1 VQVAVNGERPA
12 PAAFYCVSSAAY
24 FLGAVGMI
32 NSLRLLGHDEPVF
45 VMDCGLTVR
54 QREVLDPHVNL
65 VPAPEDREPFTL
77 KAVLP
82 LARPAET
89 MVLIDTDVIV
99 TSSLGPLISEA
110 SRGRVVAFR
119 NHADRFADEW
129 AEMLDLAP
137 LPRRPYL
144 CSGLVALGRSPGTRV
159 LELLDDRQGRIDY
172 ARSYFGAHDPG
183 YPLLYADQDVLN
195 AVLASRVDAERVV
208 ALDHRLAPMTP
219 FEGVEVIDE
228 RRLHCAYADG
238 TDPYLL
244 HHSLSPK
251 PWQHPSPEGPYT
263 RLLRRALSGPDV
275 EIALPAAE
283 LPRRLRAGALRR
295 VEGQVRARERL
306 RRLVARRAGR

>member
-1 VQVAVNGERPA
+1 MNGERPA
-12 PAAFYCVSSAAY
+12 QAAFYCVSSAAY

-32 NSLRLLGHDEPVF
+32 NSLRLAGHDEPVY
-45 VMDCGLTVR
+45 VMDCGLTGR
-54 QREVLDPHVNL
+54 QRDVLDPHVTL
-65 VPAPEDREPFTL
+65 VAAPEDREPFTL

-82 LARPAET
+82 LERPTAT

-99 TSSLGPLISEA
+99 TRSLGPLISEA
-110 SRGRVVAFR
+110 SHGRVVAFR
-119 NHADRFADEW
+119 NHADRFVGEW

-144 CSGLVALGRSPGTRV
+144 CSGLVALGRSPGAAV
-159 LELLDDRQGRIDY
+159 LELVEDRQGRIDY
-172 ARSYFGAHDPG
+172 GRSYFGAHDPG

-195 AVLASRVDAERVV
+195 AVLASRIGAERVV

-219 FEGVEVIDE
+219 FDGIEVVDE
-228 RRLHCAYADG
+228 RRLRCAYADG
-238 TDPYLL
+238 TEPYLL

-283 LPRRLRAGALRR
+283 VPRRLRAGALSR
-295 VEGQVRARERL
+295 VEGRVQARERL
-306 RRLVARRAGR
+306 RRLVPRRARR